1 MSKNKKPSLFERLS
15 VLHEMIAPSD
25 EPPYAGGTA
34 VLTANELKKLLDVV
48 EAAKIHLEAQMNG
61 TYDVA
66 LHVALDEVYK
76 K

>member
-15 VLHEMIAPSD
+15 SLHEMIAPSK

-34 VLTANELKKLLDVV
+34 ILTADELGSLLEVV
-48 EAAKIHLEAQMNG
+48 EAAKVHLEAQKNG

-66 LHVALDEVYK
+66 LHIALDRVYK